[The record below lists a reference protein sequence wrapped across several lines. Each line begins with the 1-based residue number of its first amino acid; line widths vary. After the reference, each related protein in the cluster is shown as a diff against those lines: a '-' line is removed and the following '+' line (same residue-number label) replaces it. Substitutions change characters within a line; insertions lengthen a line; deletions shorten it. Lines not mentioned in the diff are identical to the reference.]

1 MTVFVVKEDGQ
12 YKLLDTL
19 DKPNAIALEMVG
31 RIDTGDLK
39 GAKALLDWLRED
51 QHLEGGDDP
60 LGGPVFPRFWTKGEA
75 ADARKMKLAAAAIMV
90 STKPTVAQGVAILE
104 AGLKDAAGD
113 RERTNIEIALAQG
126 YSLQDNFAGL
136 LDDSSAL
143 LKEEPESKQA
153 FLYNIEALMGLSRF
167 DDALAQADAR
177 LKLLD
182 NDSDAYSAKM
192 EIEANRGDFAAA
204 HAWGEKLLAL
214 GQENAETLNGLA
226 WDALFT
232 GKVTDDDIAMAVKAT
247 QLQKDAPDNLI
258 TAVPVYGVAA
268 GNSLVFLGEVL
279 TDGPE
284 TLFHFNAPAG
294 VHKVVIDPNQTIL
307 TSPK

>member
-1 MTVFVVKEDGQ
+1 
-12 YKLLDTL
+12 
-19 DKPNAIALEMVG
+19 
-31 RIDTGDLK
+31 
-39 GAKALLDWLRED
+39 
-51 QHLEGGDDP
+51 LEGGDDP

-75 ADARKMKLAAAAIMV
+75 SGEAAGARKMKLAAAAIMV

-104 AGLKDAAGD
+104 TGLKDAAGD
-113 RERTNIEIALAQG
+113 RERTNIEIALAEG

-232 GKVTDDDIAMAVKAT
+232 GKVTDDDAATAVKAT
-247 QLQKDAPDNLI
+247 QLQKDAPDILHTLACLYAETGKTKEAHDLLLRAMDDWNLDEPNDEVWYVLGRIAEQYGERDIAIADYRKMKKPKEII
-258 TAVPVYGVAA
+258 TIPTSTWRLAQMRLTAMGAEQAA
-268 GNSLVFLGEVL
+268 
-279 TDGPE
+279 
-284 TLFHFNAPAG
+284 
-294 VHKVVIDPNQTIL
+294 K
-307 TSPK
+307 